1 MVVVW
6 YYLCR
11 YARTHTLHRVPSERT
26 TSRRQ
31 CLFCRRAGQ
40 GAEPEGERAGL
51 KALHHVSRSNACYCF
66 NFHRCFVYSSIS
78 LFYLLVLLVV
88 VVVVGGEDGYG
99 ATVEASDSFQ
109 FQSSELRGLGSG
121 HVQTRL
127 QHS

>member
-1 MVVVW
+1 MVW

-51 KALHHVSRSNACYCF
+51 KALHHVSRSNKCVYF
-66 NFHRCFVYSSIS
+66 SQFFFVYSSIS

-88 VVVVGGEDGYG
+88 VVVVVVLGGEDGYG
-99 ATVEASDSFQ
+99 ATAEASDSFQ

-127 QHS
+127 QHT